1 MSGAS
6 VGAQHAARLMPAPDS
21 VPTLIV
27 FVTIDQMRGD
37 YIDRFRGQLTGGLAR
52 LARDGAF
59 YTNAFQDHATTET
72 APGHASTMSGRFPS
86 HTGINRNS
94 AGVQDP
100 QSPYL
105 GNPKSNASPF
115 RFRGGTLIDWM
126 RAKDPRSRALSIS
139 RKDRGAILP
148 LGRAHQGVYWY
159 DPAMGSFTTSRYYA
173 DTLPSWLRQFN
184 ARHLPASYA
193 GKTWAL
199 LLSPASY
206 PEPDSVPDEAK
217 GRGYLFPHVMP
228 ADSAAELRA
237 LPEFPFMD
245 EITLRAA
252 SEGLRAMGLGAGPQ
266 TDILAISLSS
276 TDAIGHKYGMD
287 SRELHDQLIRVDRM
301 LGAFLD
307 TLFTIRD
314 STKIVIALTGDHGVA
329 PSPELQAARTRRAA
343 RRVDLDSV
351 GKHFDAAL
359 AARHVSAAAFAFE
372 DAMLN
377 VDRDAFTRARVNADS
392 VIRAFAAAVRRVPG
406 VGHADRVSAL
416 AADSAHDPIARRW
429 LHSLPAG
436 IPTALVVTLEPY
448 SVWGDYATGIH
459 GSPYDYDAHVP
470 IIFWGAPFRKGR
482 YATFARTVDI
492 APTLAWVTAT
502 VPTERLDGVVLRQ
515 SVR

>member
-1 MSGAS
+1 
-6 VGAQHAARLMPAPDS
+6 
-21 VPTLIV
+21 
-27 FVTIDQMRGD
+27 
-37 YIDRFRGQLTGGLAR
+37 
-52 LARDGAF
+52 
-59 YTNAFQDHATTET
+59 
-72 APGHASTMSGRFPS
+72 
-86 HTGINRNS
+86 
-94 AGVQDP
+94 
-100 QSPYL
+100 
-105 GNPKSNASPF
+105 
-115 RFRGGTLIDWM
+115 
-126 RAKDPRSRALSIS
+126 
-139 RKDRGAILP
+139 
-148 LGRAHQGVYWY
+148 
-159 DPAMGSFTTSRYYA
+159 
-173 DTLPSWLRQFN
+173 
-184 ARHLPASYA
+184 
-193 GKTWAL
+193 
-199 LLSPASY
+199 
-206 PEPDSVPDEAK
+206 
-217 GRGYLFPHVMP
+217 
-228 ADSAAELRA
+228 
-237 LPEFPFMD
+237 
-245 EITLRAA
+245 
-252 SEGLRAMGLGAGPQ
+252 
-266 TDILAISLSS
+266 
-276 TDAIGHKYGMD
+276 
-287 SRELHDQLIRVDRM
+287 

-351 GKHFDAAL
+351 GKRFDAAL

-392 VIRAFAAAVRRVPG
+392 VIRAFAAAVRHVPG
-406 VGHADRVSAL
+406 VHRADRVSAL